1 MRQTYIVAL
10 LSAVVLADDWLANPT
25 TAEVMYHLYY
35 DWTMPVTDEERAR
48 LRKEMED
55 ASNREEIEFSA
66 SVDSL

>member
-10 LSAVVLADDWLANPT
+10 LSAVVLADDNPT
-25 TAEVMYHLYY
+25 TDEVIAHLDY
-35 DWTMPVTDEERAR
+35 DWTVPVTDEERAR

-55 ASNREEIEFSA
+55 ASNREEIELSG